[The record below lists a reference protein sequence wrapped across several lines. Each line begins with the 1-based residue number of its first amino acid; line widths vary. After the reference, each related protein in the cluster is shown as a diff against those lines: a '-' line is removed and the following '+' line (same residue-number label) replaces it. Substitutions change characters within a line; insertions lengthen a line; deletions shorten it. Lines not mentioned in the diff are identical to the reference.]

1 MIHALSNFSDVHMKK
16 KLLIFAILE
25 IMPNQKW
32 KFNKIQPAANK
43 PWQLKLNFTKR
54 KSTSLTEQ
62 NTVISEA
69 QQEPHLPN
77 SGTVIISKSSFIII
91 IIILIIIIY
100 EFYYNK

>member
-43 PWQLKLNFTKR
+43 P
-54 KSTSLTEQ
+54 
-62 NTVISEA
+62 
-69 QQEPHLPN
+69 
-77 SGTVIISKSSFIII
+77 
-91 IIILIIIIY
+91 
-100 EFYYNK
+100 